1 MTDSGSR
8 LTIATDTAINRAQR
22 DYWESEG
29 PRQYQEFGEVNDA
42 LLAPFGQAMLEA
54 AGLQPGERVLD
65 VGCGHGASTFE
76 AAEQV
81 APSGRVVG
89 IDISAAMLEP
99 ARRRVATT
107 GVDNIEFVDADAQ
120 VHAFETGSFDVV
132 LSRFGAMFF
141 EDPHS
146 AFANFSRT
154 LRPAGRLVF
163 VCPQDPRNSEWI
175 ALAFGAAAA
184 VLGGLPDP
192 GPAGSPGT
200 FALADRDRLE
210 QMLSGAGFRE
220 VTLETVT
227 RPVRLGSRVDDTV
240 EFILSLRE
248 SKQLFTGAPQ
258 ATLEAAAA
266 ALRAAFAPYA
276 GPAGVVADA
285 TAWLVSAHS

>member
-1 MTDSGSR
+1 MTDAGDGLS
-8 LTIATDTAINRAQR
+8 TATDTAINRGQR
-22 DYWESEG
+22 DYWDTEG

-42 LLAPFGQAMLEA
+42 LLAPFGRALLDA
-54 AGLQPGERVLD
+54 ARLQPGERVLD

-76 AAEQV
+76 AAERV
-81 APSGRVVG
+81 APSGVLFG
-89 IDISAAMLEP
+89 IDISTAMLEP

-107 GVDNIEFVDADAQ
+107 GVENIEFVHADAQ

-132 LSRFGAMFF
+132 LSRFGVMFF
-141 EDPHS
+141 EDPHA
-146 AFANFSRT
+146 AFANFSRA
-154 LRPAGRLVF
+154 LRPGGRLVF

-175 ALAFGAAAA
+175 ALAFGAAAS
-184 VLGGLPDP
+184 VLGKLPDP
-192 GPAGSPGT
+192 APAGSPGT
-200 FALADRDRLE
+200 FALADGDRLE
-210 QMLSGAGFRE
+210 QMLSDAGFRE
-220 VTLETVT
+220 VTLETVI
-227 RPVRLGSRVDDTV
+227 RPVRLGSTTDDTV

-248 SKQLFTGAPQ
+248 SRQLFAGARP